1 MAQSRTWARSR
12 PWMVI
17 FPAISFFASVT
28 GFNLLGEG
36 LRRLIDRGVF
46 NTAALLSWRVLLAV
60 AVITASSIYVMLTL
74 GPAPS
79 YRQLA
84 EQVSEADM
92 VRHIEYLSSPDLNGR
107 AVGSDEA
114 YEAAQYIRDELMSYE
129 LETFIHEV
137 DVTMVHPTEPP
148 VLDLVDEEG
157 DQIASFTRIA
167 DFGESV
173 ERYGGDGEAEAPITL
188 VLFSPADAN
197 RRWTLYDSYA
207 RFRGLDLRGRIVMV
221 LAGNAPYDFD
231 TEAMIRGA
239 EGVLVVS
246 TDVNAR
252 NQVVY
257 GNDLDHPSLPV
268 FRISY
273 ATADAMLA
281 VDGLDLDGVREDIE
295 LLDESETDWVTRDL
309 SARVH
314 MQVSFG
320 DPEEVTLYNVMGL
333 MDGSDA
339 QLADEVVIV
348 SSHYDGL
355 GRGPDGTLYPGADEN
370 ASGVAVML
378 EIARLWQEQEFQP
391 RRTVLFVSW
400 AGGSLRYSGAH
411 GFIDRPGILGSYD
424 VSSVIHLDR
433 MGGVDGE
440 GLAIRQLGARDTM
453 LNLFINSASN
463 MDVEIYGG
471 AAVRH
476 PYQQVFQGRFEP
488 RYGALI
494 VTWGDPEPALAADTF
509 EGIDPLHLSQ
519 AAQAVN
525 LTLITAAHEP
535 QF

>member
-1 MAQSRTWARSR
+1 
-12 PWMVI
+12 
-17 FPAISFFASVT
+17 
-28 GFNLLGEG
+28 
-36 LRRLIDRGVF
+36 
-46 NTAALLSWRVLLAV
+46 
-60 AVITASSIYVMLTL
+60 
-74 GPAPS
+74 
-79 YRQLA
+79 
-84 EQVSEADM
+84 
-92 VRHIEYLSSPDLNGR
+92 
-107 AVGSDEA
+107 
-114 YEAAQYIRDELMSYE
+114 
-129 LETFIHEV
+129 
-137 DVTMVHPTEPP
+137 
-148 VLDLVDEEG
+148 
-157 DQIASFTRIA
+157 
-167 DFGESV
+167 
-173 ERYGGDGEAEAPITL
+173 
-188 VLFSPADAN
+188 
-197 RRWTLYDSYA
+197 
-207 RFRGLDLRGRIVMV
+207 MV

-257 GNDLDHPSLPV
+257 GNDLDHPSLPI

-281 VDGLDLDGVREDIE
+281 VDGLDLDEVREDIE

-339 QLADEVVIV
+339 QLADEVVVV